1 MATTEDGRRL
11 DATEEWRREVY
22 AAKPERDAL
31 MTTISGLPNEPLY
44 TPDNVEIDYER
55 DLGWPGVY
63 PYTRGV
69 YPSMYRGRLW
79 TMRQFAGFG
88 TAEETNARFRYLLE
102 HGQTGLSTAFDM
114 PTLMGY
120 DSDHA
125 KSLGEVGREGVA
137 VDSLEDMEHLFAGIP
152 LDEVSTSMTINAP
165 AAMLLAFYICVG
177 EEQNVPR
184 DRLRGTIQTDIL
196 KEYIAQKE
204 WIFPPEPSM
213 RLCVDMI
220 EFCAR
225 EVPLWHPVS
234 ISGYHIREAG
244 STAAQELA
252 FTLAD
257 GFAYVE
263 AATERGLA
271 VDDFAPRLSFF
282 FNAHIDFF
290 EEIAKYRAARR
301 IWARELRE
309 RYGAKNPR
317 SWLMRFHAQT
327 AGVSLT
333 AQQPENNIVRTAVE
347 ALAAVLGGCQSLHT
361 NSFDEALA
369 LPTEHAVKVALRTQ
383 QVLAHETGVAGTID
397 PLGGSYYLED
407 LTNRLEAEAYDYFER
422 IRKLGG
428 VVAAIKENFFQREIA
443 DASFRFQREVEAG
456 ERVIV
461 GVNRYEDPDAKPI
474 EILKID
480 HALERKQ
487 IERLQALRGRRDS
500 AAVEAALAR
509 LKAEAAEPDRNLM
522 PAIVD
527 ASKAYATLGEM
538 CDALREVWGVWR
550 ETPVF

>member
-1 MATTEDGRRL
+1 MATTEDRRSL
-11 DATEEWRREVY
+11 DPTEEWRREVY
-22 AAKPERDAL
+22 DAKPERDAL
-31 MTTISGLPNEPLY
+31 FTTMSGLANDPLY
-44 TPDNVEIDYER
+44 SADNVDIDYER

-69 YPSMYRGRLW
+69 YPSMYRGKLW

-88 TAEETNARFRYLLE
+88 TPEETNVRFRYLLE

-120 DSDHA
+120 DSDHPKA
-125 KSLGEVGREGVA
+125 LGEVGREGVA

-152 LDEVSTSMTINAP
+152 LGEVSTSMTINAP
-165 AAMLLAFYICVG
+165 AAMLLAFYICVA
-177 EEQNVPR
+177 EEQGVPR

-263 AATERGLA
+263 AAQARGLD

-301 IWARELRE
+301 IWAREMRD

-317 SWLMRFHAQT
+317 SWLLRFHAQT

-333 AQQPENNIVRTAVE
+333 AQQPENNIVRTAIE

-369 LPTEHAVKVALRTQ
+369 LPTEHAVKIALRTQ
-383 QVLAHETGVAGTID
+383 QVIAHETGVVNTID

-407 LTNRLEAEAYDYFER
+407 LTNRLEAEANDYFDR
-422 IRKLGG
+422 IRRLGG
-428 VVAAIKENFFQREIA
+428 VVAAIKDNFFQREIA
-443 DASFRFQREVEAG
+443 EASFRFQREVEAG
-456 ERVIV
+456 DRVIV
-461 GVNRYEDPDAKPI
+461 GVNRYDDPGERDP
-474 EILKID
+474 EILRID
-480 HALERKQ
+480 HELEQKQ
-487 IERLQALRGRRDS
+487 VERVQALRGRRD
-500 AAVEAALAR
+500 AAPVEEALAR
-509 LKAEAAEPDRNLM
+509 LRRDAAGEGRNLM
-522 PAIVD
+522 PAIID
-527 ASKAYATLGEM
+527 ASKAYVTMGEM
-538 CDALREVWGVWR
+538 CEALREVWGVWR